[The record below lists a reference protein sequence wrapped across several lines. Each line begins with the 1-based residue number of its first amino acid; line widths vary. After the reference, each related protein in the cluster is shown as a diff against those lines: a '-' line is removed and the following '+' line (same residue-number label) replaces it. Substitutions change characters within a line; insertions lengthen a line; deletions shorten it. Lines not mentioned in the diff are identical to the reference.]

1 MVVVVDVCVGRV
13 AVVVV
18 MVTDCES
25 GALAAEAWRRMQ
37 RRAAGRRSR
46 SSEARG
52 SRSKAK

>member
-1 MVVVVDVCVGRV
+1 VVV
-13 AVVVV
+13 VVVV